1 MKFVTN
7 LSNNPY
13 YNLAFEEY
21 LFKNLPDDEEYV
33 FLWINSPA
41 IIVGKNQN
49 TIEEINQQFVNDKD
63 IKVVRRVTGG
73 GAVYHDFGNLNFSII
88 KNIEGKEKIDF
99 SVINIPILKALE
111 KFGINAEL
119 SGRNDLTVEGKKISG
134 IAQSL
139 HKRKVLNHGTILYDT
154 DLSVLSQA
162 LNVKQDKIESKG
174 VKSVKSR
181 VTNIRPYMKEDIDI
195 IEFKEILLKY
205 IFEYL
210 DQPLEEYKLSD
221 EQLENIDKLCK
232 TKYNTWEW
240 NYGQSPDFNWKNYK
254 RFPSGSIDIRLEI
267 KSGIID
273 NIKIYGDFFGTK
285 DVSELEELLKNT
297 KYEKNEILNK
307 ISKIDI
313 VNYLGNIT
321 QDDFLELLFS
331 YEE

>member
-1 MKFVTN
+1 MKYVTN

-21 LFKNLPDDEEYV
+21 LFKNLPDEEEFV

-49 TIEEINQQFVNDKD
+49 TIEEINQKFVEEND

-88 KNIEGKEKIDF
+88 KNTNGKEKIDF

-111 KFGINAEL
+111 KFGIKAGL
-119 SGRNDLTVEGKKISG
+119 TGRNDLTVDGTKISG

-139 HKRKVLNHGTILYDT
+139 HKQKVLNHGTILYDT
-154 DLSVLSQA
+154 DLSILSQA

-181 VTNIRPYMKEDIDI
+181 VTNIKPYMKSDIDI
-195 IEFKEILLKY
+195 LEFKETLLKY
-205 IFEYL
+205 IFEHLGEPY
-210 DQPLEEYKLSD
+210 EEYKLSD
-221 EQLENIDKLCK
+221 EYLNNIDLLYKN
-232 TKYNTWEW
+232 KYLTWEW

-254 RFPSGSIDIRLEI
+254 RFPTGSIDLRLEI
-267 KSGIID
+267 KSSIIH
-273 NIKIYGDFFGTK
+273 NAKIYGDFFGAK
-285 DVSELEELLKNT
+285 DISELENMLKNL
-297 KYEKNEILNK
+297 KYDKDEVKNAL
-307 ISKIDI
+307 SGIDI
-313 VNYLGNIT
+313 TQYLGNIT
-321 QDDFLELLFS
+321 LEDFLELLF
-331 YEE
+331 E

>member
-21 LFKNLPDDEEYV
+21 LFKNLPENEECV

-49 TIEEINQQFVNDKD
+49 TIEEINQHFVLEKD

-88 KNIEGKEKIDF
+88 KNVEGKEKIDF
-99 SVINIPILKALE
+99 SVINIPIVKALE

-181 VTNIRPYMKEDIDI
+181 VTNIKPYMKKNIDI
-195 IEFKEILLKY
+195 MEFKEILLKY
-205 IFEYL
+205 IFDYL
-210 DQPLEEYKLSD
+210 NEPFEEYKLSD
-221 EQLENIDKLCK
+221 EHLENIDRLCK
-232 TKYNTWEW
+232 NKYNTWEW

-254 RFPSGSIDIRLEI
+254 RYPSGSIDIRLEI
-267 KSGIID
+267 KSGIIT
-273 NIKIYGDFFGTK
+273 NVKIYGDFFATK
-285 DVSELEELLKNT
+285 DVSELEELLKNNQ
-297 KYEKNEILNK
+297 YEK
-307 ISKIDI
+307 SKIAKTISEIEISD
-313 VNYLGNIT
+313 YLGNIST
-321 QDDFLELLFS
+321 DDFLELLFN
-331 YEE
+331 

>member
-21 LFKNLPDDEEYV
+21 LFKNLPENEEYV

-49 TIEEINQQFVNDKD
+49 TIEEINQHFVLEKD

-88 KNIEGKEKIDF
+88 KNVEGNEKIDF
-99 SVINIPILKALE
+99 SVINIPIVKALE

-181 VTNIRPYMKEDIDI
+181 VTNIKPYMKKNIDI
-195 IEFKEILLKY
+195 MEFKEILLKY
-205 IFEYL
+205 IFDYL
-210 DQPLEEYKLSD
+210 NEPFEEYKLSD
-221 EQLENIDKLCK
+221 EHLENIDRLCK
-232 TKYNTWEW
+232 NKYNTWEW

-254 RFPSGSIDIRLEI
+254 RYPSGSIDIRLEI
-267 KSGIID
+267 KSGIIT
-273 NIKIYGDFFGTK
+273 NVKIYGDFFATK
-285 DVSELEELLKNT
+285 DVSELEELLKNNQ
-297 KYEKNEILNK
+297 YEK
-307 ISKIDI
+307 SKIAKTISEIEISD
-313 VNYLGNIT
+313 YLGNIST
-321 QDDFLELLFS
+321 DDFLELLFN
-331 YEE
+331 

>member
-21 LFKNLPDDEEYV
+21 LFKNLPENEEYV

-49 TIEEINQQFVNDKD
+49 TIEEINQHFVLEKD

-88 KNIEGKEKIDF
+88 KNVEGKEKIDF
-99 SVINIPILKALE
+99 SVINIPIVKALE

-181 VTNIRPYMKEDIDI
+181 VTNIKPYMKKNIDI
-195 IEFKEILLKY
+195 MEFKEILLKY
-205 IFEYL
+205 IFDYL
-210 DQPLEEYKLSD
+210 NEPFEEYKLSD
-221 EQLENIDKLCK
+221 EHLENIDRLCK
-232 TKYNTWEW
+232 NKYNTWEW

-267 KSGIID
+267 KSGIIT
-273 NIKIYGDFFGTK
+273 NVKIYGDFFATK
-285 DVSELEELLKNT
+285 DVSELEELLKNNQ
-297 KYEKNEILNK
+297 YEK
-307 ISKIDI
+307 SKIAKTISEIEISD
-313 VNYLGNIT
+313 YLGNIST
-321 QDDFLELLFS
+321 DDFLELLFN
-331 YEE
+331 

>member
-21 LFKNLPDDEEYV
+21 LFKNLPENEEYV

-49 TIEEINQQFVNDKD
+49 TIEEINQHFVLEKD

-88 KNIEGKEKIDF
+88 KNVEGNEKIDF
-99 SVINIPILKALE
+99 SVINIPIVKALE

-181 VTNIRPYMKEDIDI
+181 VTNIKPYMKKNIDI
-195 IEFKEILLKY
+195 MEFKEILLKY
-205 IFEYL
+205 IFDYL
-210 DQPLEEYKLSD
+210 NEPFEEYKLSD
-221 EQLENIDKLCK
+221 EHLENIDRLCK
-232 TKYNTWEW
+232 NKYNTWEW

-254 RFPSGSIDIRLEI
+254 RYPSGSIDIRLEI
-267 KSGIID
+267 KSGIIT
-273 NIKIYGDFFGTK
+273 NVKIYGDFFATK
-285 DVSELEELLKNT
+285 DVSELEELLKNNQ
-297 KYEKNEILNK
+297 YEK
-307 ISKIDI
+307 SKITKTISEIEISD
-313 VNYLGNIT
+313 YLGNIST
-321 QDDFLELLFS
+321 DDFLELLFN
-331 YEE
+331 